1 MSLKIYVDTNIFLD
15 SILNRDNGIARHV
28 LFFLEDRN
36 FEIILNDVSIINI
49 HYFSKKGIEPAKLQE
64 YINTF
69 LDEYTIV
76 AVDKKILRNA
86 INSSFK
92 DFEDAVQY
100 FCAKEKKA
108 NLIITNDKKG
118 FQDNNHFFRFLSSI
132 RKRITQNITPH
143 FLIILQQ
150 NHRPHHS
157 K

>member
-15 SILNRDNGIARHV
+15 SILNRDNGIARQV

-36 FEIILNDVSIINI
+36 FEIILNDISIINI
-49 HYFSKKGIEPAKLQE
+49 HYFARKGLETQKLQE

-76 AVDKKILRNA
+76 SADENVLRNA
-86 INSSFK
+86 INSGFK

-108 NLIITNDKKG
+108 KLIISNDKKG
-118 FQDNNHFFRFLSSI
+118 FQKSDIETISSSDFYY
-132 RKRITQNITPH
+132 QYV
-143 FLIILQQ
+143 QE
-150 NHRPHHS
+150 
-157 K
+157 

>member
-15 SILNRDNGIARHV
+15 SILDRDNGIARGV

-36 FEIILNDVSIINI
+36 FEIILNNISIINI
-49 HYFSKKGIEPAKLQE
+49 HYFARKGLETQKLQE

-76 AVDKKILRNA
+76 SADENVLRSA
-86 INSSFK
+86 INSGFK

-108 NLIITNDKKG
+108 KLIISNDKKG
-118 FQDNNHFFRFLSSI
+118 FQKSDIGTISASDFYY
-132 RKRITQNITPH
+132 QYV
-143 FLIILQQ
+143 QE
-150 NHRPHHS
+150 
-157 K
+157 